1 MNEKSIGDSA
11 GTVARTERRLGA
23 RTALIAGFGALLVLM
38 GIICADSLRTLAG
51 FSANNAQIRQDLLY
65 REQTLTQVRTSLY
78 ESGDVMRD
86 YIFVESQPDL
96 QKTLE
101 ADLRSIRQL
110 TDASLEA
117 CIQRLPVGQKGPFQD
132 LEREM
137 SRYWS
142 MLDPIF
148 TLSDKEKK
156 EKGGFLLQNEVLQ
169 QHLRILA
176 ITKDVSA
183 INNDDLRQ
191 AEQRTAQVFEE
202 FRRRLLIAGTV
213 GLGLGLILAGATIVY
228 VGGLER
234 SVEEKYEQSVA
245 ARNELHKLSKRLVD
259 AEERERRAI
268 SRELHDQVG
277 QSLSALLMNVEGLA
291 SLPDEQGVFR
301 RGLKNI
307 KALAETSVNEVR
319 NMALLLRPSML
330 DDLGLV
336 AAVEWQAREVS
347 KRTGLLVHT
356 VDENV
361 PDDLPEDHKTCV
373 YRVVQEALNNCSK
386 HAQAKHARVTLKRVP
401 NHLQVTIEDD
411 GKGFDANRVRGLGLV
426 GMNER
431 VSQLGGTLKLESEP
445 GRGARIFVD
454 LPLSGA

>member
-1 MNEKSIGDSA
+1 MNEKSIGDSV
-11 GTVARTERRLGA
+11 GTGARVERPLGA

-38 GIICADSLRTLAG
+38 AIICGDSLRTLAA
-51 FSANNAQIRQDLLY
+51 FAADNAQIRRDFLY

-101 ADLRSIRQL
+101 ADLRSIREQAG
-110 TDASLEA
+110 ASLAA
-117 CIQRLPVGQKGPFQD
+117 CIQQLPAGQGAPFED
-132 LEREM
+132 LQREM
-137 SRYWS
+137 GRYWS

-148 TLSDKEKK
+148 KLSDEEKK
-156 EKGGFLLQNEVLQ
+156 QKGGFLLQNEVLQ

-183 INNDDLRQ
+183 INSDDLRE
-191 AEQRTAQVFEE
+191 AEQKTEQVFVE

-213 GLGLGLILAGATIVY
+213 AVGLGLILAGATIAY
-228 VGGLER
+228 VGRLER
-234 SVEEKYEQSVA
+234 SVEEKYVQSVA

-259 AEERERRAI
+259 AEERERRTI

-277 QSLSALLMNVEGLA
+277 QSLSALLVDVEGLA
-291 SLPDEQGVFR
+291 SLPDEKGIFR

-307 KALAETSVNEVR
+307 RALAETSVNEVR

-347 KRTGLLVHT
+347 KRTEMLVDT

-386 HAQAKHARVTLKRVP
+386 HAQAKHARVTLRRVAD
-401 NHLQVTIEDD
+401 HLQVMIEDD
-411 GKGFDANRVRGLGLV
+411 GKGFDADRVRGLGLV

-431 VSQLGGTLKLESEP
+431 VRQLAGMLKVESEP
-445 GRGARIFVD
+445 GRGTRVSVD
-454 LPLSGA
+454 LPLAGA

>member
-1 MNEKSIGDSA
+1 MSEKNVGDSV
-11 GTVARTERRLGA
+11 GVEARAESGLGA

-38 GIICADSLRTLAG
+38 AIICVDSLHTLAA
-51 FSANNAQIRQDLLY
+51 FAANNAQIRQDFLY
-65 REQTLTQVRTSLY
+65 REQTLTEVRTSLY
-78 ESGDVMRD
+78 DSGDVMRD

-101 ADLRSIRQL
+101 AELRSIRAQ
-110 TDASLEA
+110 TDTSLKA
-117 CIQRLPVGQKGPFQD
+117 CIQRLPAGQKGPFED
-132 LEREM
+132 LDREM

-148 TLSDKEKK
+148 ALSDKEKK
-156 EKGGFLLQNEVLQ
+156 EKGRFLLQNEVLQ

-183 INNDDLRQ
+183 INNDDLHQ
-191 AEQRTAQVFEE
+191 AEQKTEQVFGG

-213 GLGLGLILAGATIVY
+213 GMGLGLILAGATTVY

-234 SVEEKYEQSVA
+234 SVEEKYEQSVG
-245 ARNELHKLSKRLVD
+245 ARQELQKLSKRLVD
-259 AEERERRAI
+259 TEERERRAI

-277 QSLSALLMNVEGLA
+277 QSLTALLVDVEGLA
-291 SLPDEQGVFR
+291 GLPDEQGVFR
-301 RGLKNI
+301 RGLQNI
-307 KALAETSVNEVR
+307 KALAEASVNEVR

-347 KRTGLLVHT
+347 KRAGMLVDT

-361 PDDLPEDHKTCV
+361 PDDLPEEHKTCV
-373 YRVVQEALNNCSK
+373 YRVVQEALNNCAK
-386 HAQAKHARVTLKRVP
+386 HAQAKHARVSLRRVP
-401 NHLQVTIEDD
+401 NHLLVTIEDD

-431 VSQLGGTLKLESEP
+431 VNQQGGALKVESEP
-445 GRGARIFVD
+445 GHGTRVSVD
-454 LPLSGA
+454 LPLAGA

>member
-1 MNEKSIGDSA
+1 MSEKSIGNSA
-11 GTVARTERRLGA
+11 GAGARAESGLGA
-23 RTALIAGFGALLVLM
+23 RTALIAGFGALLVLLA
-38 GIICADSLRTLAG
+38 IICIDSLHTLAA
-51 FSANNAQIRQDLLY
+51 FAANNAQIRQDFIF
-65 REQTLTQVRTSLY
+65 REQTLTQVRTTLY

-86 YIFVESQPDL
+86 YVFVESQPDL

-101 ADLRSIRQL
+101 QELRSIREQ

-117 CIQRLPVGQKGPFQD
+117 CIQRLPAGQKGPFED

-137 SRYWS
+137 QRYWS

-148 TLSDKEKK
+148 TLSEKEKK

-191 AEQRTAQVFEE
+191 AEQRTEQVFEQ
-202 FRRRLLIAGTV
+202 FRRRLLIASTV
-213 GLGLGLILAGATIVY
+213 GVGLGLILAGATIVY

-234 SVEEKYEQSVA
+234 SVEERYEQSVA
-245 ARNELHKLSKRLVD
+245 ARQELQKLSKRLVD

-277 QSLSALLMNVEGLA
+277 QSLSALLVDVEGLA
-291 SLPDEQGVFR
+291 GLPDEQGVFR
-301 RGLKNI
+301 RGLQNI
-307 KALAETSVNEVR
+307 KTLAETSVNEVR

-347 KRTGLLVHT
+347 KRTGMLVET

-361 PDDLPEDHKTCV
+361 SDDLPEDHKTCV
-373 YRVVQEALNNCSK
+373 YRVVQEALNNCAK
-386 HAQAKHARVTLKRVP
+386 HAQAKHARVSLKSVP
-401 NHLQVTIEDD
+401 NHLIVTIEDD
-411 GKGFDANRVRGLGLV
+411 GKGFDASRVRGLGLI

-431 VSQLGGTLKLESEP
+431 VSQLGGALKVESEP
-445 GRGARIFVD
+445 GRGTRVSVD
-454 LPLSGA
+454 LALAGA